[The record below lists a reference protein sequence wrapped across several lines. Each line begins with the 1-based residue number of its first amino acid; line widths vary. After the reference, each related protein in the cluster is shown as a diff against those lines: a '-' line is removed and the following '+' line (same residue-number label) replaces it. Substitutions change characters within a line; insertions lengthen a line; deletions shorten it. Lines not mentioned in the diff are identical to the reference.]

1 MTKQKINSCPLISI
15 CIPTYNSAKL
25 LRKCLD
31 SIVNQTYPNKEII
44 ISDNA
49 STDETEKIVKEYVKK
64 YKVKYYKN
72 EKNIGGEGNFTRCIE
87 LATGEFIAI
96 FHADDLYQP
105 NMVERQVKVFQDN
118 TSVGA
123 VSTQANYINS
133 HGKIIGESKLPI
145 ELQNKQI
152 YYFSEIFISILSN
165 LNFII
170 CPSVMVRGKI
180 YKELVQFNEKKF
192 GTSADLDMWLRIL
205 KKHPIVILDE
215 KLMSWRISNT
225 QGSFSTRYLR
235 TDQAD
240 FYRVMDYYLAN
251 KFDNTDIP
259 RDVLNKYEFLRSI
272 DRTRRAANY
281 IIQGKIKYGKRLLK
295 KSLSFSIFLGAISSF
310 RKTKF
315 LIYWISGLGL
325 LVLIWLGLGRY
336 VGEKLHWLLY
346 KWKRRF
352 I

>member
-1 MTKQKINSCPLISI
+1 MTKQKINSCPLVSI
-15 CIPTYNSAKL
+15 CIPTYNTAKT

-31 SIVNQTYPNKEII
+31 SILNQTYPNKEII

-49 STDETEKIVKEYVKK
+49 STDETEKIIKEYVKK
-64 YKVKYYKN
+64 YKVKYYKT

-133 HGKIIGESKLPI
+133 HGKIIGESKLPNG
-145 ELQNKQI
+145 LRNKKI
-152 YYFSEIFISILSN
+152 YHFSEIFISILSN
-165 LNFII
+165 LNFIV

-180 YKELVQFNEKKF
+180 YKGLVHFNEKKF
-192 GTSADLDMWLRIL
+192 GTSSDLDVWLRIL
-205 KKHPIVILDE
+205 EKQPIAILDE
-215 KLMSWRISNT
+215 KLMSYHISNA
-225 QGSFSTRYLR
+225 QGSFSYGYLR
-235 TDQAD
+235 TEPAD
-240 FYRVMDYYLAN
+240 FYRVMDYYLTN
-251 KFDNTDIP
+251 KVDNIDIP
-259 RDVLNKYEFLRSI
+259 RNVLNKYEFLRSI
-272 DRTRRAANY
+272 DKIRCAVNY
-281 IIQGKIKYGKRLLK
+281 LIQGKGKEAKGLLK
-295 KSLSFSIFLGAISSF
+295 KSFSFYIFLGAISSF
-310 RKTKF
+310 KKTKF

-325 LVLIWLGLGRY
+325 LVLIYLGLGKY

-346 KWKRRF
+346 KRKGRF